1 MLPFKRNDEIK
12 KIILKQD
19 LFISKI
25 VFVKQSTKHSYFR
38 MMVSGKLNQEG
49 HPETLIEEIAIWDD
63 QQRYKEEFKEL
74 LKDYYLYL

>member
-1 MLPFKRNDEIK
+1 
-12 KIILKQD
+12 
-19 LFISKI
+19 
-25 VFVKQSTKHSYFR
+25 
-38 MMVSGKLNQEG
+38 MMVSGELNQEG